1 MIDYERSKNT
11 KNINHHR
18 NPPSSSSSDL
28 LPDGNGAAVTQK
40 RKRRPAGTPDPEAE
54 VVALSPRTLLES
66 DRYVCEICNQG
77 FQRDQN
83 LQMHRRR
90 HKVPWKLLKRE
101 TTEEVKKRV
110 YVCPEPT
117 CLHHNPCHAL
127 GDLVGIKKHFRRKH
141 SNHKQW
147 ICERCSKGYAVQS
160 DYKAHLKTC
169 GTRGHSCDCGRVFS
183 RVESFIEHQDHC
195 TMRRSQPSGHRLQ
208 QQQQHTANAT
218 QTASVAKNVDLSVGP
233 VLPGHPLLR
242 QAPPSGQQTSDLLY
256 PFVSS
261 CATTGSSIEL
271 QLLPS
276 RASADETSLS
286 LSIGMEPTTSSYEK
300 GETSLLL
307 GQREEAKRQIEIAE
321 LEFAEAKRIRQ
332 HAKAE
337 LHKAQLYREE
347 ASRRISATMMQIT
360 CHNCKKHFQ
369 AVAASAPPPILPQP
383 PCTDES
389 TSLAVSYVSS
399 ATTEGEKASD
409 RASS

>member
-1 MIDYERSKNT
+1 MIDYERSNNT
-11 KNINHHR
+11 KIINHHC
-18 NPPSSSSSDL
+18 NPPPSSSSSDL
-28 LPDGNGAAVTQK
+28 PPDSNGAAVTQK

-54 VVALSPRTLLES
+54 VVSLSPRTLLES

-101 TTEEVKKRV
+101 TNEEVKKRV

-183 RVESFIEHQDHC
+183 RVESFIEHQDNC
-195 TMRRSQPSGHRLQ
+195 TMRRSQSSSHRS
-208 QQQQHTANAT
+208 QQHTTNTT
-218 QTASVAKNVDLSVGP
+218 QTASTAENINLSVGP
-233 VLPGHPLLR
+233 VLPR
-242 QAPPSGQQTSDLLY
+242 QSPPSDQKPSSLFC
-256 PFVSS
+256 PFAGSS
-261 CATTGSSIEL
+261 ATTGSGIEL

-286 LSIGMEPTTSSYEK
+286 LSIGMETTMRSYEK
-300 GETSLLL
+300 GETSLPL
-307 GQREEAKRQIEIAE
+307 GEREEAKRQVKIAE

-332 HAKAE
+332 NAKAE

-347 ASRRISATMMQIT
+347 ASRRINATMMQIT

-369 AVAASAPPPILPQP
+369 AVAASGHPPQP
-383 PCTDES
+383 PWTDES
-389 TSLAVSYVSS
+389 MSLAVSYVSS
-399 ATTEGEKASD
+399 GTTEGEKASD

>member
-1 MIDYERSKNT
+1 MIDYERSNNT
-11 KNINHHR
+11 KNINHHW
-18 NPPSSSSSDL
+18 NPPPSSSSSDL
-28 LPDGNGAAVTQK
+28 LPSGNGATVSQK

-54 VVALSPRTLLES
+54 VVSLSPRTLLES
-66 DRYVCEICNQG
+66 D
-77 FQRDQN
+77 
-83 LQMHRRR
+83 RRR

-101 TTEEVKKRV
+101 TNEEVKKRV

-183 RVESFIEHQDHC
+183 RVESFIEHQDNC
-195 TMRRSQPSGHRLQ
+195 TMRRSQPSSHRLQ
-208 QQQQHTANAT
+208 QQQQHTINAT
-218 QTASVAKNVDLSVGP
+218 QTALTAKNIDLSFDP
-233 VLPGHPLLR
+233 VLPRHPLPR
-242 QAPPSGQQTSDLLY
+242 QFPPYDQQPYDLLH
-256 PFVSS
+256 PFVGSN
-261 CATTGSSIEL
+261 ATTGSIIEL

-276 RASADETSLS
+276 RDRADDTNLS
-286 LSIGMEPTTSSYEK
+286 LSIGMETTMSSYEK
-300 GETSLLL
+300 GERSLGL
-307 GQREEAKRQIEIAE
+307 GEREEAKRQIEIAE

-332 HAKAE
+332 NAKAE
-337 LHKAQLYREE
+337 LYKAQLFKEE
-347 ASRRISATMMQIT
+347 ASRRISATVMQIT

-369 AVAASAPPPILPQP
+369 VLAASAPPSQP

-409 RASS
+409 RTSS